1 MIPITSIPTTT
12 LPQIALAKRESDPE
26 QFRASLDLQSVAMLQ
41 TMLDPALTASIP
53 GAGSALTQADLAE
66 QGVAAVASKEL
77 AKEESRLGARGRGQ
91 DVSSQAR
98 QELAAKGEQPE
109 QLSTTSGSV
118 TQDTNKSERAE
129 AQSHHSSGQN
139 REGSGQTREFP
150 TRDSN
155 SQQNDKLH
163 DGAKTFARHESGE
176 SGVSAASGRRGESA
190 FSAISTTAPQAA
202 VTASPSAS
210 GGVGQV
216 PSVGKVTPPV
226 GSGQVADQRASQ
238 TNAKKQVLR
247 HEPRTFEA
255 QLQRGL
261 AQVLRQKGGTLSLR
275 LNPVNLGEVKI
286 SLSIAQG
293 RVDGT
298 IEATNETARGL
309 LQQNIDKL
317 KSSLEQRG
325 ITVDRLEVRL
335 AGASSSGTQIAQ
347 GQDAQAN
354 QNQQHADAG
363 SDRQQGSAQGED
375 RHRETRGRIPD
386 ESVPAGLRGAESEAD
401 DDAAHGS
408 AAEPLGGWLRLDT
421 LA

>member
-1 MIPITSIPTTT
+1 MIPITSTPTSIQR
-12 LPQIALAKRESDPE
+12 QIAPAMRESDPQ
-26 QFRASLDLQSVAMLQ
+26 QFRASLDLQSVALLQ
-41 TMLDPALTASIP
+41 TMLDPAMTASIP

-66 QGVAAVASKEL
+66 QDVAAIAARDI
-77 AKEESRLGARGRGQ
+77 AKQESRLGARGRGQ
-91 DVSSQAR
+91 DASSQAR
-98 QELAAKGEQPE
+98 QQLAAKGEQPE
-109 QLSTTSGSV
+109 QQSSTSNSIAQEV
-118 TQDTNKSERAE
+118 KPRERAE
-129 AQSHHSSGQN
+129 AQTPVGAERKNESNEHS
-139 REGSGQTREFP
+139 RELP

-155 SQQNDKLH
+155 LPQGDKQN
-163 DGAKTFARHESGE
+163 ASVKTFAKHESDE
-176 SGVSAASGRRGESA
+176 SGVSAAAGRRGDGA

-202 VTASPSAS
+202 VTASPSAN

-216 PSVGKVTPPV
+216 SSVGKVMPPA

-238 TNAKKQVLR
+238 VSVKKQVIR

-293 RVDGT
+293 RVDGA
-298 IEATNETARGL
+298 IEATSETARGL

-335 AGASSSGTQIAQ
+335 AGASSSGPQIAQ

-354 QNQQHADAG
+354 QDQQHAEAG
-363 SDRQQGSAQGED
+363 SDRQQGSTQGED

-386 ESVPAGLRGAESEAD
+386 ESVRTGLRGAESEAD
-401 DDAAHGS
+401 DEAAHGS